1 MKDRSYSTPLAVT
14 LALVV
19 VAAAALLQAFRLLA
33 EGMSVTSTL
42 LLLLLI
48 PPALALA
55 LAITWLLGRINDS
68 RAGQLLRAAV
78 TLLFCVSLATTL
90 ALGVLIKLPLAGV
103 APGAVPAN
111 HMLALMVAAAASV
124 LSTPVGWRTL
134 VQYVSRRSTAAMPF
148 FQASPVTLCFAFVA
162 ATGVA
167 VALGSSDFIAMAATG
182 IGANAFSTLGIT
194 LLVSL
199 SLVIPLLL
207 LARLLRISGGWLRQR
222 WAAR

>member
-1 MKDRSYSTPLAVT
+1 
-14 LALVV
+14 
-19 VAAAALLQAFRLLA
+19 
-33 EGMSVTSTL
+33 
-42 LLLLLI
+42 
-48 PPALALA
+48 
-55 LAITWLLGRINDS
+55 
-68 RAGQLLRAAV
+68 
-78 TLLFCVSLATTL
+78 
-90 ALGVLIKLPLAGV
+90 
-103 APGAVPAN
+103 
-111 HMLALMVAAAASV
+111 
-124 LSTPVGWRTL
+124 
-134 VQYVSRRSTAAMPF
+134 MPF